1 MCQLATVGTLRE
13 EAAMAIAP
21 KHVDSGI
28 RLLDD
33 DEARQ
38 QFDRQAQRLMG
49 ISGDEFLRRYDA
61 GEFDNPQDDR
71 QQDAVMKLAMLAD
84 LVR

>member
-1 MCQLATVGTLRE
+1 MCQLATVSKLHE
-13 EAAMAIAP
+13 EAAVTIAP

-33 DEARQ
+33 DEACQ

-49 ISGDEFLRRYDA
+49 ISGAEFLRRYDA
-61 GEFDNPQDDR
+61 GELDDLQDDR
-71 QQDAVMKLAMLAD
+71 QQGAVMKLAMLTD

>member
-1 MCQLATVGTLRE
+1 LSSSR
-13 EAAMAIAP
+13 
-21 KHVDSGI
+21 GI

-61 GEFDNPQDDR
+61 GELDDLQDDR

>member
-1 MCQLATVGTLRE
+1 MLDVPVGKLHE
-13 EAAMAIAP
+13 EAVMAIVP

-33 DEARQ
+33 NEARQ

-49 ISGDEFLRRYDA
+49 ISGAEFLRRYDA
-61 GEFDNPQDDR
+61 GEFDDLQDDR

>member
-1 MCQLATVGTLRE
+1 MTTTPER
-13 EAAMAIAP
+13 
-21 KHVDSGI
+21 VDNGI
-28 RLLDD
+28 RFLDD

-61 GEFDNPQDDR
+61 GEFDDLQDDR

>member
-1 MCQLATVGTLRE
+1 MT
-13 EAAMAIAP
+13 IAP

-49 ISGDEFLRRYDA
+49 ISGDELLRRYDA
-61 GEFDNPQDDR
+61 GEFDDLQDDR

>member
-1 MCQLATVGTLRE
+1 MT
-13 EAAMAIAP
+13 IAP

-61 GEFDNPQDDR
+61 GEFDDLQDDR
-71 QQDAVMKLAMLAD
+71 QQDAVMKLAMLTD

>member
-1 MCQLATVGTLRE
+1 MSSS
-13 EAAMAIAP
+13 
-21 KHVDSGI
+21 SGI

-49 ISGDEFLRRYDA
+49 MSGDEFLRRYDA
-61 GEFDNPQDDR
+61 GAFDDLQDDR

>member
-1 MCQLATVGTLRE
+1 
-13 EAAMAIAP
+13 MAFAP
-21 KHVDSGI
+21 NRIDAV
-28 RLLDD
+28 RFLND

-61 GEFDNPQDDR
+61 GEFNDLQDDR
-71 QQDAVMKLAMLAD
+71 QQRAVMKLAMLTD

>member
-1 MCQLATVGTLRE
+1 
-13 EAAMAIAP
+13 MAIAP
-21 KHVDSGI
+21 KHVNSGI

-49 ISGDEFLRRYDA
+49 ISGDELLRRYDA
-61 GEFDNPQDDR
+61 GEFDDLQDDR

>member
-1 MCQLATVGTLRE
+1 LSSS
-13 EAAMAIAP
+13 
-21 KHVDSGI
+21 SGI

-49 ISGDEFLRRYDA
+49 ISGDEFLRCYDA
-61 GEFDNPQDDR
+61 GELDDLQDDR